1 MASKLLKISFIGA
14 IVGIILL
21 FIISENISINKIS
34 IDMIDESY
42 IGRSVRFSGE
52 ITKIISSEKFSSIEV
67 DGKILVVLFEKV
79 DLAKGNKIE
88 VIGKV
93 DEYKNKIEV
102 VADLIRSLK
111 Q

>member
-21 FIISENISINKIS
+21 FIISENISIAKIP

-52 ITKIISSEKFSSIEV
+52 ITKISSWDKFSSIEV
-67 DGKILVVLFEKV
+67 NGRILVVLFDKV
-79 DLAKGNKIE
+79 NLTKGNKIE

-102 VADLIRSLK
+102 VADSIRIIN
-111 Q
+111 

>member
-1 MASKLLKISFIGA
+1 MADKLLKISFIGA

-21 FIISENISINKIS
+21 FIVSENIEIKETPIG
-34 IDMIDESY
+34 MVDESY

-52 ITKIISSEKFSSIEV
+52 ITKISSSEKFSSIEV

-79 DLAKGNKIE
+79 DLAKGDKIE

-93 DEYKNKIEV
+93 DEYKNRIEV
-102 VADLIRSLK
+102 VADSIR
-111 Q
+111 

>member
-1 MASKLLKISFIGA
+1 MADKLLKISFIGA

-34 IDMIDESY
+34 IDRIDESY
-42 IGRSVRFSGE
+42 IGRSVRFSGDV
-52 ITKIISSEKFSSIEV
+52 TKISSSEKFSSVEV
-67 DGKILVVLFEKV
+67 DGKILVVLFGKA
-79 DLAKGNKIE
+79 DLAKGDKIE

-102 VADLIRSLK
+102 VADSIRMMD
-111 Q
+111 